1 MKIQHFYDEN
11 TSTFSYVVS
20 DEKVKKCAI
29 IDAVL
34 DFDINSGR
42 TSTIQADLIIDYVK
56 TQNLQTEWIL
66 ETHIHADHLTAS
78 QYLKDKLG
86 GKIAI
91 GDKITEVIKFW
102 TPIFNS
108 SQDTKITQFDKLF
121 NDNEKFSIGAIE
133 VKVIHTPGH
142 TPACVTY
149 LIEDCAFVGDVIFTP
164 KNGTGRT
171 DFPGGSAKNSY
182 DSIQKI
188 LKLPDETRIFVGHDY
203 PEQDQQPQY
212 FCTVLEQK
220 KFNILANEKISEENY
235 IRDRNQRDIGK
246 AVLKLLLPALQF
258 NMRAGSFGAP
268 ENNST
273 FYIKIPINKI

>member
-1 MKIQHFYDEN
+1 MKIQHFYDQE
-11 TSTFSYVVS
+11 TATFTYIVI
-20 DEKVKKCAI
+20 DEKTQKCAI
-29 IDAVL
+29 IDSVL
-34 DFDINSGR
+34 DFDITSGR
-42 TSTIQADLIIDYVK
+42 ASTKQANLIIDYVK
-56 TQNLQTEWIL
+56 TQNLQLEWIL
-66 ETHIHADHLTAS
+66 ETHIHADHLSAS
-78 QYLKDKLG
+78 QYLKEKLG

-91 GDKITEVIKFW
+91 GEKITEVIKFW

-121 NDNEKFSIGAIE
+121 NDNEKFFIGTIE

-142 TPACVTY
+142 TQACATY

-164 KNGTGRT
+164 QNGTGRT
-171 DFPGGSAKNSY
+171 DFPGGSAKDSY
-182 DSIQKI
+182 DSIQKL

-203 PEQDQQPQY
+203 PDKDQQPQH

-220 KFNILANEKISEENY
+220 KSNILINEKISEEHY
-235 IRDRNQRDIGK
+235 ILERNQRDIGK
-246 AVLKLLLPALQF
+246 KVPKLLLPALQF
-258 NMRAGSFGAP
+258 NMRAGSFGEP

>member
-1 MKIQHFYDEN
+1 MKIQHFYDKE
-11 TSTFSYVVS
+11 TATFTYIVS
-20 DEKVKKCAI
+20 DEKTQKCAI

-34 DFDINSGR
+34 DFDISSGR
-42 TSTIQADLIIDYVK
+42 TSTINAYLIIDSVK
-56 TQNLQTEWIL
+56 TQNLQVEWIL

-78 QYLKDKLG
+78 QYLKEKLG

-91 GDKITEVIKFW
+91 GEKISEVIKFW

-108 SQDTKITQFDKLF
+108 KNDTDIKKFDKLF
-121 NDNEKFSIGAIE
+121 NDNEKFFIGTIE

-149 LIEDCAFVGDVIFTP
+149 LIEDCAFVGDLIFTP
-164 KNGTGRT
+164 QNGTGRT

-182 DSIQKI
+182 DSIQKL

-203 PEQDQQPQY
+203 PSEGQQPQY

-220 KFNILANEKISEENY
+220 NSNILINEKISEENY
-235 IRDRNQRDIGK
+235 ISERNQRDIGK
-246 AVLKLLLPALQF
+246 KVPKLLLPALQF
-258 NMRAGSFGAP
+258 NMRAGSFGES

>member
-1 MKIQHFYDEN
+1 MKIQHFYDKE
-11 TSTFSYVVS
+11 TATFTYIVS
-20 DEKVKKCAI
+20 DEKTQKCAI

-42 TSTIQADLIIDYVK
+42 TSTINADLIIDSVK
-56 TQNLQTEWIL
+56 TQNLHVEWIL

-78 QYLKDKLG
+78 QYLKEKLG

-91 GDKITEVIKFW
+91 GEKISEVIKFW

-108 SQDTKITQFDKLF
+108 KNDTDIKKFDKLF
-121 NDNEKFSIGAIE
+121 NDNEKFFIGTIE

-164 KNGTGRT
+164 KMGTGRT

-182 DSIQKI
+182 DSIQKL

-203 PEQDQQPQY
+203 PEESQQPQH
-212 FCTVLEQK
+212 FCTILEQK
-220 KFNILANEKISEENY
+220 NSNILINEKISEENY
-235 IRDRNQRDIGK
+235 ISDRNQRDIGK
-246 AVLKLLLPALQF
+246 KVPKLLLPALQF
-258 NMRAGSFGAP
+258 NMRAGSFGEL

>member
-1 MKIQHFYDEN
+1 MKIQHFYDKE
-11 TSTFSYVVS
+11 TATFTYIVS
-20 DEKVKKCAI
+20 DEKTQKCAI
-29 IDAVL
+29 IDTVL
-34 DFDINSGR
+34 DFDISSGR
-42 TSTIQADLIIDYVK
+42 TSTINADLIIDSVK
-56 TQNLQTEWIL
+56 TQNLQVEWIL

-78 QYLKDKLG
+78 QYLKEKLG

-91 GDKITEVIKFW
+91 GEKISEVIKFW

-108 SQDTKITQFDKLF
+108 KNDTDIKKFDKLF
-121 NDNEKFSIGAIE
+121 NDNEKFFIGSIE

-164 KNGTGRT
+164 KMGTGRT

-182 DSIQKI
+182 DSIQKL
-188 LKLPDETRIFVGHDY
+188 LKLPDKTRIFVGHDY
-203 PEQDQQPQY
+203 PSEGQQPQY

-220 KFNILANEKISEENY
+220 NSNILINEKISEENY
-235 IRDRNQRDIGK
+235 ISERNQRDIGK
-246 AVLKLLLPALQF
+246 KVPKLLLPALQF
-258 NMRAGSFGAP
+258 NMHAGSFGEP

>member
-1 MKIQHFYDEN
+1 MKIQHFYDKE
-11 TSTFSYVVS
+11 TATFTYIVS
-20 DEKVKKCAI
+20 DEKTQKCAI

-34 DFDINSGR
+34 DFDISSGR
-42 TSTIQADLIIDYVK
+42 TSTINADLIIDSVK
-56 TQNLQTEWIL
+56 TQNLQVEWIL

-78 QYLKDKLG
+78 QYLKEKLG

-91 GDKITEVIKFW
+91 GEKISEVIKFW

-108 SQDTKITQFDKLF
+108 KNDTDIKKFDKLF
-121 NDNEKFSIGAIE
+121 NDNEKFFIGTIE

-164 KNGTGRT
+164 KMGTGRT

-182 DSIQKI
+182 DSIQKL

-203 PEQDQQPQY
+203 PEESQQPQH
-212 FCTVLEQK
+212 FCTILEQK
-220 KFNILANEKISEENY
+220 NSNILINEKISEENY

-246 AVLKLLLPALQF
+246 KVPKLLLPALQF
-258 NMRAGSFGAP
+258 NMRAGSFGEP

>member
-1 MKIQHFYDEN
+1 MKIQHFYDKE
-11 TSTFSYVVS
+11 TATFTYIVS
-20 DEKVKKCAI
+20 DEKTQKCAI

-34 DFDINSGR
+34 DFDISSGR
-42 TSTIQADLIIDYVK
+42 TSTINADLIIDSVK
-56 TQNLQTEWIL
+56 TQNLQVEWIL

-78 QYLKDKLG
+78 QYLKEKLG

-91 GDKITEVIKFW
+91 GEKISEVIKFW

-108 SQDTKITQFDKLF
+108 KNDTDIKKFDKLF
-121 NDNEKFSIGAIE
+121 NDNEKFFIGTIE

-142 TPACVTY
+142 TPACVSY

-164 KNGTGRT
+164 KMGTGRT

-182 DSIQKI
+182 DSIQKL

-203 PEQDQQPQY
+203 PSEGQQPQY

-220 KFNILANEKISEENY
+220 NSNILINEKISEENY
-235 IRDRNQRDIGK
+235 ISERNQRDIGK
-246 AVLKLLLPALQF
+246 KVPKLLLPALQF
-258 NMRAGSFGAP
+258 NMRAGSFGEP